1 MSEPGCGICRR
12 CVASEEYKL
21 VCGHFAHTDC
31 ILEISQSNGPAKCQK
46 CDIGIDIN
54 LFRYNNIHT
63 QNFFRCAD
71 YAERLKRLAEN
82 NFINAHLLFP
92 EMKSCDQ
99 RRLCVYYYGI
109 FVNRM
114 THIYN
119 NFYPSLKLPEM
130 KDTYDSLIRTTTA
143 EPPPCFLSSATDTP
157 PESSL
162 LD

>member
-21 VCGHFAHTDC
+21 ACGHLAHTDC
-31 ILEISQSNGPAKCQK
+31 VLEIFQNTGIAKCQK
-46 CDIGIDIN
+46 CLKPIDLN
-54 LFRYNNIHT
+54 LFRYNNVHT

-92 EMKSCDQ
+92 DMKSCDQ
-99 RRLCVYYYGI
+99 RRSCIYYYGI

-119 NFYPSLKLPEM
+119 SYYHSLRLSEM
-130 KDTYDSLIRTTTA
+130 KDTYDSLIRTSSEA
-143 EPPPCFLSSATDTP
+143 PPCFLSSATDAP
-157 PESSL
+157 PESSSRV
-162 LD
+162 